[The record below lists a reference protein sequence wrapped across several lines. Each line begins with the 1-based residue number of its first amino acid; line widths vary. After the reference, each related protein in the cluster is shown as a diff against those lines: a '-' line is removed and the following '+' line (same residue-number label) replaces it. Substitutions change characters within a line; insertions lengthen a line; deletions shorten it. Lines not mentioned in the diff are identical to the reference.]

1 MKWELSCRHRNV
13 LKPMEKGIAI
23 SRLAGGILMA
33 VMWAYFINETKA
45 VAKAAALFV
54 EKEEN
59 CG

>member
-1 MKWELSCRHRNV
+1 
-13 LKPMEKGIAI
+13 
-23 SRLAGGILMA
+23 MA